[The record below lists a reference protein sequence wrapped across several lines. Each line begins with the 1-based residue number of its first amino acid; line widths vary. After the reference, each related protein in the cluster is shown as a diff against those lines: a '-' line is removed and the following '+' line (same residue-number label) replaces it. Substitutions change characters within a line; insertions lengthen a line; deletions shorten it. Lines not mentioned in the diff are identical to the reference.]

1 MKPTDIIFDS
11 IRHEAKETTKDCPN
25 MRFGVDWSSYWHNR
39 NEYFD
44 CMQKIKKENMQINN
58 INMLEKRRGY
68 ITDTERNER
77 NKHIKQRDENIAKAL
92 KHLQSASEDADE
104 MCKFLTDMYWQNS
117 MLIGS
122 MEYIIMYKTKK

>member
-44 CMQKIKKENMQINN
+44 CMQKIKKENMQIYN
-58 INMLEKRRGY
+58 INMQAKLRGY
-68 ITDTERNER
+68 YTDFERSELNM
-77 NKHIKQRDENIAKAL
+77 HIKQRDENIAKAL
-92 KHLQSASEDADE
+92 KHYNSAGEDANGMCCRIMNE
-104 MCKFLTDMYWQNS
+104 MYRQLQYQYAYLMQWR
-117 MLIGS
+117 
-122 MEYIIMYKTKK
+122 